1 MGLRYQK
8 GDLTMLDAKDLELL
22 RNMIGEVVEEK
33 VNPKFEAIDQR
44 LDAVDRRLDA
54 VDRRFEAVDQRFETL
69 ESKIDQRF
77 EAFEAKMEARIHES
91 ENMLL
96 DELDR
101 VQKHLGERIDKVQAN
116 MDEMNQYYR
125 ITKLE
130 NDNTSLLLRLVHSLI
145 NRVDELEPLKKRVE
159 ALESKIA

>member
-1 MGLRYQK
+1 
-8 GDLTMLDAKDLELL
+8 MLEKRDLELL
-22 RNMIGEVVEEK
+22 RDMIGEVVEEK

-44 LDAVDRRLDA
+44 LDAVDRR
-54 VDRRFEAVDQRFETL
+54 FEAVDQRFETL
-69 ESKIDQRF
+69 ESKIDRRF

-116 MDEMNQYYR
+116 VDEMNQYYR

>member
-44 LDAVDRRLDA
+44 FEAIDQRFEILEEK
-54 VDRRFEAVDQRFETL
+54 VDRRFEEFE
-69 ESKIDQRF
+69 E
-77 EAFEAKMEARIHES
+77 KMEARIHES
-91 ENMLL
+91 ENAILS
-96 DELDR
+96 ELDR
-101 VQKHLGERIDKVQAN
+101 VQKHLEERIDKVQEN
-116 MDEMNQYYR
+116 VDELNRCYR

-130 NDNTSLLLRLVHSLI
+130 NENTTLLLRWVDTLAK
-145 NRVDELEPLKKRVE
+145 RVD
-159 ALESKIA
+159 ALEEKIA